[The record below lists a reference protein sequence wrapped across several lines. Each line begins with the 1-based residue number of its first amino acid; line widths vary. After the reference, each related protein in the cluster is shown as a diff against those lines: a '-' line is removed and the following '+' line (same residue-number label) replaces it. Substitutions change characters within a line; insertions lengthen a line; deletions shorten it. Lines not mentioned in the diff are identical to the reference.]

1 MEARSDDPPKYFY
14 EEPSFDWD
22 TDSRDEQLAKLSMK
36 IDDIRDKA
44 IKETETWAIK
54 RHELEKI
61 KIAFLEKTR
70 QYDSIS

>member
-1 MEARSDDPPKYFY
+1 
-14 EEPSFDWD
+14 
-22 TDSRDEQLAKLSMK
+22 MK